1 MRGFI
6 FFIYDDDTVN
16 MNIYCVYCVCLWTD
30 DCEVLIYCVCCMLYD
45 IRYDTHFFSKYR
57 YSII

>member
-16 MNIYCVYCVCLWTD
+16 MNIYYCITLCLSLD
-30 DCEVLIYCVCCMLYD
+30 RRLRSIDILCMLYAV
-45 IRYDTHFFSKYR
+45 
-57 YSII
+57 

>member
-16 MNIYCVYCVCLWTD
+16 MNIYYCILCLSLD
-30 DCEVLIYCVCCMLYD
+30 RRLRSIEDILCMLYAV
-45 IRYDTHFFSKYR
+45 
-57 YSII
+57 

>member
-16 MNIYCVYCVCLWTD
+16 MNIYCILCLSLD
-30 DCEVLIYCVCCMLYD
+30 RRLRSIDILCMLYAV
-45 IRYDTHFFSKYR
+45 
-57 YSII
+57 

>member
-16 MNIYCVYCVCLWTD
+16 MNIYYL
-30 DCEVLIYCVCCMLYD
+30 LYNTVFVSGPT
-45 IRYDTHFFSKYR
+45 IAKY
-57 YSII
+57 